1 MAPPTRQEIALNDYP
16 ILREK
21 LGPDGLAELRRLI
34 AEEIARRPER
44 LQPPPAQPGTV
55 PGPDEDLRP
64 RS

>member
-1 MAPPTRQEIALNDYP
+1 MDDYA

-21 LGPDGLAELRRLI
+21 LGPDGLEELRRLI
-34 AEEIARRPER
+34 EEEIARRPA
-44 LQPPPAQPGTV
+44 LQPPPSTRPGMV

>member
-1 MAPPTRQEIALNDYP
+1 MEIDMNDYP

-21 LGPDGLAELRRLI
+21 LGLDGFDELRRLI
-34 AEEIARRPER
+34 SEEIARRPAP
-44 LQPPPAQPGTV
+44 QPQTPESPRTV

>member
-1 MAPPTRQEIALNDYP
+1 MNDYP

-21 LGPDGLAELRRLI
+21 LEPDGLAELRRLI

-44 LQPPPAQPGTV
+44 LQPPSPAQPGTV

>member
-1 MAPPTRQEIALNDYP
+1 MEIDVNDYP

-21 LGPDGLAELRRLI
+21 LGPDGFDELRRLI
-34 AEEIARRPER
+34 SEEIARRPAPPP
-44 LQPPPAQPGTV
+44 QPPSGPRTV

>member
-1 MAPPTRQEIALNDYP
+1 MSEYQ

-21 LGPDGLAELRRLI
+21 LGPDGLEELRRLI
-34 AEEIARRPER
+34 ADEIARRLAR
-44 LQPPPAQPGTV
+44 LPPPPPARPGTV

>member
-1 MAPPTRQEIALNDYP
+1 MNDDP

-34 AEEIARRPER
+34 ADEIARRPER
-44 LQPPPAQPGTV
+44 LQPPPPAQPGTM